1 MTGLLQIRRRLA
13 PAALQS
19 APGDP
24 RPEKIRIE
32 GDRKSAIETG
42 RNRLIVAGAV
52 FAAAYALIAVRVVDV
67 AMLTD
72 TGEPTASRSVKSGD
86 RATGR
91 AEIIDRNG
99 HLLATS
105 LRTASLYANP
115 HLVLDPEQAALKLAT
130 VLPDLDPADVERKL
144 RSDRGFVWLRRHLTP
159 RQQYAVNH
167 LGIPALNFQQEER
180 RIYPLGALASHIL
193 GFTDIDNRGIAGLE
207 RYFDKELR
215 VSRKSIELSID
226 VRVQHVLRH
235 ELGLAMDKFGAI
247 GAAGLV
253 MDVDTGELIA
263 MVSLPGF
270 DPNQPGAI
278 PEDLRFNRT
287 TLGVYEMGST
297 FKIFT
302 TAMALDAGTV
312 KISGGYDAT
321 DPIRV
326 ARFVIRD
333 YHAKKRW
340 LSVPEIFMY
349 SSNIGSVKMAMDVG
363 VEGHRRFLGKLGL
376 LEPLQIELSETGAP
390 LSPDRWRD
398 INTMTISF
406 GHGLAVSPLHLVAG
420 VSAIV
425 NGGIYRSPTL
435 LKRSLEETPAGE
447 RVISAATSQKMRRLM
462 RLVVENGTGKNAAAE
477 GYVVGGK
484 TGTAEKVSGR
494 GYKRKALISSFIAA
508 FPMHRP
514 RYVVLAMLDEAKGTK
529 ETFGYA
535 TGGWV
540 AAPVIGEVVRRIAP
554 VLGVQPVD
562 EKSEEIRRLLDIDV
576 TGNANR
582 ERRIAAH

>member
-1 MTGLLQIRRRLA
+1 MTGPRTPA
-13 PAALQS
+13 P
-19 APGDP
+19 D
-24 RPEKIRIE
+24 KIRIE
-32 GDRKSAIETG
+32 GERKTAIETG

-52 FAAAYALIAVRVVDV
+52 FAAAFTLIAARVVDV
-67 AMLTD
+67 AMLTES
-72 TGEPTASRSVKSGD
+72 TEPTLTRSVAKDERSS
-86 RATGR
+86 GR
-91 AEIIDRNG
+91 AEIVDRYG
-99 HLLATS
+99 VLLATS

-115 HLVLDPEQAALKLAT
+115 QLVLDPEQAAEKLAS
-130 VLPDLDPADVERKL
+130 VLPDVDKDDIERKL
-144 RSDRGFVWLRRHLTP
+144 RTDRGFIWLRRHLTP
-159 RQQYAVNH
+159 RQQYAVNR
-167 LGIPALNFQQEER
+167 LGIPALNFQHEER
-180 RIYPLGALASHIL
+180 RIYPLGPLASHVL
-193 GFTDIDNRGIAGLE
+193 GFTDIDNRGIAGVE

-215 VSRKSIELSID
+215 IRRTGIELSLD

-235 ELGLAMDKFGAI
+235 ELGLAMQKHSAI

-253 MDVDTGELIA
+253 MDVDSGEVIA

-270 DPNQPGAI
+270 DPNQPGEIA
-278 PEDLRFNRT
+278 EDLRFNRT

-312 KISGGYDAT
+312 KLSGGYDAT
-321 DPIRV
+321 DPIRI

-349 SSNIGSVKMAMDVG
+349 SSNIGSVKMALDVG
-363 VEGHRRFLGKLGL
+363 VEGHRSFLRHLGL
-376 LEPLQIELSETGAP
+376 LKPVSIELSEIGAP
-390 LSPDRWRD
+390 LAPNRWRD

-406 GHGLAVSPLHLVAG
+406 GHGLAVSPLHLVSG

-425 NGGIYRSPTL
+425 NGGVYRSPTL
-435 LKRSLEETPAGE
+435 IKRKPGETVRGTRVVSEET
-447 RVISAATSQKMRRLM
+447 SMKMRRLM
-462 RLVVENGTGKNAAAE
+462 RLVVEQGTGKKAAAE
-477 GYVVGGK
+477 GYLVGGK
-484 TGTAEKVSGR
+484 TGTAEKVSGH

-508 FPMHRP
+508 FPMNRP

-529 ETFGYA
+529 DTFGYA

-554 VLGVQPVD
+554 VLGVDPVD
-562 EKSEEIRRLLDIDV
+562 EASDEIQNLLSVKISGKAGREQRV
-576 TGNANR
+576 AN
-582 ERRIAAH
+582 H